1 MKTTLI
7 SAFVVL
13 TQIAPAFA
21 QAAPQAAPPT
31 PRFCITLEAV
41 EVSGDTSYS
50 VTPGPEPAAG
60 VLEQMLKKGGVEL
73 TEVSLVTPNNFSGSA
88 ESSQLV
94 LYTAQDQGKPTLGSV
109 RVPTSL
115 EALPHLNP
123 DGTITVGLKTMVS
136 HTAPAAAGLAPVT
149 TSQSLTTKQ
158 TFKDGGTLLF
168 GGAALPGKKPLL
180 MFVTVRKILA
190 DTPAH

>member
-1 MKTTLI
+1 MKTAI
-7 SAFVVL
+7 VSALVVL
-13 TQIAPAFA
+13 TLTAPSLV
-21 QAAPQAAPPT
+21 QAAPQAAPPP

-60 VLEQMLKKGGVEL
+60 VFEEMLKKGVEL
-73 TEVSLVTPNNFSGSA
+73 TEVSLVTPNDFSGSA
-88 ESSQLV
+88 ESSQLIV
-94 LYTAQDQGKPTLGSV
+94 YSAQDQGKPTLGFV
-109 RVPTSL
+109 RVPTFL

-123 DGTITVGLKTMVS
+123 DGTITVSLKIMVS
-136 HTAPAAAGLAPVT
+136 HTVPAAAGMAPVT
-149 TSQSLTTKQ
+149 TSQLMTTKQ

-168 GGAALPGKKPLL
+168 GGAALPGKKSLL
-180 MFVTVRKILA
+180 MFVSVRKIRA

>member
-1 MKTTLI
+1 MKTALV
-7 SAFVVL
+7 SALVVL

-21 QAAPQAAPPT
+21 QAVPQATPPA
-31 PRFCITLEAV
+31 PRFRVTLEAV

-60 VLEQMLKKGGVEL
+60 VLEQMLKAGGAEL
-73 TEVSLVTPNNFSGSA
+73 TEVSLITPNDFSGSA
-88 ESSQLV
+88 ASSQLFV
-94 LYTAQDQGKPTLGSV
+94 FTAQDQGKPTLGFV

-123 DGTITVGLKTMVS
+123 DGTITVGLKIMVS
-136 HTAPAAAGLAPVT
+136 HTVPATASMAPVT

-158 TFKDGGTLLF
+158 TFKDGGTKLF
-168 GGAALPGKKPLL
+168 GGAALPGKKSLL
-180 MFVTVRKILA
+180 MFVTVRQILPN
-190 DTPAH
+190 TPVH

>member
-1 MKTTLI
+1 MKAVLI
-7 SAFVVL
+7 SALVVL
-13 TQIAPAFA
+13 IQTAPSFV
-21 QAAPQAAPPT
+21 QAAPQAAPPP

-41 EVSGDTSYS
+41 EVSGDKDYS

-60 VLEQMLKKGGVEL
+60 IFEEMLKKGVEL
-73 TEVSLVTPNNFSGSA
+73 TEVSLVTPNDFSGSA
-88 ESSQLV
+88 QSRQLV
-94 LYTAQDQGKPTLGSV
+94 VYSAQDQGKPTLGFV
-109 RVPTSL
+109 RVPTFL

-123 DGTITVGLKTMVS
+123 DGTITVGLKIMVS
-136 HTAPAAAGLAPVT
+136 HTVPAAAGLAPVT

-158 TFKDGGTLLF
+158 TFKDGGTKLF
-168 GGAALPGKKPLL
+168 GGAALPGKKSLL